1 MCSYIGVFWDV
12 GYYGLLE
19 EVGADGD
26 FTFVGRRGLLSERT
40 LLAAFM
46 AFSITNR
53 LMLTPRAAA
62 ALSMWSFS
70 SSLTQNVTNFLRLF
84 LGRRE
89 AWMPGP
95 SRWVCCTRFFITG

>member
-1 MCSYIGVFWDV
+1 
-12 GYYGLLE
+12 LLE
-19 EVGADGD
+19 EVGAGGD
-26 FTFVGRRGLLSERT
+26 FTFVGRGDLLSERIF
-40 LLAAFM
+40 LAAFM
-46 AFSITNR
+46 AFSMTNR

-62 ALSMWSFS
+62 AFSMLSFS

-95 SRWVCCTRFFITG
+95 SFRGRCTRFFITG